1 MMMMQMSKDTP
12 GELAALTVELE
23 AARLGCAEEA
33 APSQGEGQC
42 SSGGRMQC
50 QWPALVED
58 LGPAETF
65 KL

>member
-1 MMMMQMSKDTP
+1 MMQMSKDTP

-23 AARLGCAEEA
+23 AARLGCAEELLEA

-50 QWPALVED
+50 QWPA
-58 LGPAETF
+58 
-65 KL
+65 